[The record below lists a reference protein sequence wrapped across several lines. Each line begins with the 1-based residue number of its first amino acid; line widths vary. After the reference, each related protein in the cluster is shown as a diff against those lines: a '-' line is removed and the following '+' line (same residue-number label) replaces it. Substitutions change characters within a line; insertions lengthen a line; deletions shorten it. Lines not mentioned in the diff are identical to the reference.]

1 MLENFGSVRDQMPP
15 SGVLCLLKLPQQA
28 KSLTLNL
35 LKFNPERRPSA
46 EVALQDVFLEK
57 FFLQEAEP
65 VCDKVIRMPIADM
78 TKLKASDYRAVGLVR
93 QLQGPDI
100 HHDCP
105 TSEDGPGGGCGCT
118 GARSCEA
125 QLAKAELSIFGCF
138 HKQPQRWTTAL
149 VEPRGRCCCATMHSK
164 VRRIFNTA
172 NLYER
177 MSHLS
182 KETLRG
188 TAHRLRIRATSEV

>member
-78 TKLKASDYRAVGLVR
+78 TKLKASDYREVV
-93 QLQGPDI
+93 
-100 HHDCP
+100 
-105 TSEDGPGGGCGCT
+105 
-118 GARSCEA
+118 
-125 QLAKAELSIFGCF
+125 
-138 HKQPQRWTTAL
+138 
-149 VEPRGRCCCATMHSK
+149 
-164 VRRIFNTA
+164 
-172 NLYER
+172 
-177 MSHLS
+177 
-182 KETLRG
+182 RG
-188 TAHRLRIRATSEV
+188 TACEGRALDIWMLPQAATKMDHSSCGATRAVLLRHHALQSEANL